1 MDLALPRRLSHAA
14 RTTVKAVQ
22 SLPRLTVVLTELR
35 DAVKQIERLAT
46 FAAQELP
53 ELIYQLESVRD
64 QLAAIERR
72 LAAAPPAHN
81 GKEPAPASRTTTPR
95 PRRK

>member
-1 MDLALPRRLSHAA
+1 MEFVLPRRLSRAV
-14 RTTVKAVQ
+14 RGTLRAVQ
-22 SLPRLTVVLTELR
+22 SVPRLTAVLIELR

-53 ELIYQLESVRD
+53 EIIYQLETMRE

-72 LAAAPPAHN
+72 LGVAENGRAP
-81 GKEPAPASRTTTPR
+81 SRDELRTG
-95 PRRK
+95 